1 MKNTYIKIVSGVIMA
16 TLTLGGCSKILE
28 EEPRSVFTPEFFKT
42 EKGILGGITALYGH
56 LRNIYGNGY
65 YYNATLTGTDEYT
78 YAQQADGNFK
88 DADLSGVGS
97 LTPSSS
103 RSDVLWNEAF
113 PAINTANGVIE
124 NAVEVEGISDAIV
137 AEAYFFRGFDY
148 FMLVQSFG
156 GVPLDLG
163 SGELKF
169 NTSTIR
175 TSVRNTVPEVYTR
188 AVFPDLLK
196 AIEDLPDV
204 GRVTGGATKTLAR
217 LYLSKAYLTY
227 AWWLEN
233 PNNIPTYPETARTD
247 PDGHDAQYYYQ
258 KAYDVAVEGI
268 DNPGNFS
275 LQGTYY
281 DVNYG
286 PNDRNS
292 EIMLYADHTED
303 SEYFNGG
310 SHSYGGGGAPDNFA
324 VWMVTWDYTFLE
336 SAKTPEWKE
345 KVRSVQREAAQAYG
359 RPWTR
364 MAPTQ
369 NAIINTFADKTNDS
383 RYDGTF
389 VTTWRANWNKG
400 GIANAVLYNANGLEV
415 RPGDAILTILDEEPA
430 DAVDYA
436 NSPYNS
442 NVGAGI
448 IPGEASFVLPPSA
461 ISRRKYP
468 NLWKLGTY
476 RTDNGT
482 GLGQPNGGSTRPFNI
497 AKFSELY
504 FVAAE
509 AAVKGASVQ
518 AGKSARDLINVIRA
532 RAGVWRW
539 DNNGNI
545 EKNSDLSAE
554 MMAATPANITVDYI
568 LEERSREYFGEGYR
582 WFDLVRTQKWTDV
595 AKSYQIA
602 GPEINDRT
610 PITFTRDI
618 QPFHYLR
625 PIPQGQMDA
634 MELDEAEKAAYQNP
648 GYN

>member
-1 MKNTYIKIVSGVIMA
+1 MYHFKKRMLVMKNIYIKIVSGVIMA

-113 PAINTANGVIE
+113 PAINTASGVIE
-124 NAVEVEGISDAIV
+124 NAVEVGTISDALI
-137 AEAYFFRGFDY
+137 AEARFFRGFDY
-148 FMLVQSFG
+148 FALVQTFG

-188 AVFPDLLK
+188 AVFPDLLR

-204 GRVTGGATKTLAR
+204 PRVKGGATKTLAR

-233 PNNIPTYPETARTD
+233 PNNIPTYPETPRTD
-247 PDGHDAQYYYQ
+247 PDGHNAAYYYQ
-258 KAYDVAVEGI
+258 KAYDIAVDGI
-268 DNPGNFS
+268 ENPGS
-275 LQGTYY
+275 YGLQETYY
-281 DVNYG
+281 GVHHG

-292 EIMLYADHTED
+292 EVMLYADHTEE
-303 SEYFNGG
+303 SEYYNGG

-324 VWMVTWDYTFLE
+324 VWMVTCDYTFLE
-336 SAKTPEWKE
+336 SGTTPGWDTKE
-345 KVRSVQREAAQAYG
+345 RSVHREAAQAYG

-369 NAIINTFADKTNDS
+369 NAIIQTFADKTNDS

-389 VTTWRANWNKG
+389 VTTWRANWNKAG
-400 GIANAVLYNANGLEV
+400 VGNTVLYNANGLEV

-539 DNNGNI
+539 DNNGNM

-610 PITFTRDI
+610 PITF
-618 QPFHYLR
+618 
-625 PIPQGQMDA
+625 
-634 MELDEAEKAAYQNP
+634 
-648 GYN
+648 

>member
-1 MKNTYIKIVSGVIMA
+1 MYHFKKRMLVMKNIYIKIVTGVIMA

-113 PAINTANGVIE
+113 PAINTASGVIE

-137 AEAYFFRGFDY
+137 AEAYFFRGVDY
-148 FMLVQSFG
+148 FMLAQSFG

-163 SGELKF
+163 SGELKLS
-169 NTSTIR
+169 TSTIR

-188 AVFPDLLK
+188 AVLADLLK

-204 GRVTGGATKTLAR
+204 GRVTGGATTTLAR
-217 LYLSKAYLTY
+217 LYLSTAYLTY

-247 PDGHDAQYYYQ
+247 PDGHDARYYYQ

-336 SAKTPEWKE
+336 SAKTPEWK
-345 KVRSVQREAAQAYG
+345 
-359 RPWTR
+359 
-364 MAPTQ
+364 
-369 NAIINTFADKTNDS
+369 
-383 RYDGTF
+383 
-389 VTTWRANWNKG
+389 
-400 GIANAVLYNANGLEV
+400 
-415 RPGDAILTILDEEPA
+415 
-430 DAVDYA
+430 
-436 NSPYNS
+436 
-442 NVGAGI
+442 
-448 IPGEASFVLPPSA
+448 
-461 ISRRKYP
+461 
-468 NLWKLGTY
+468 
-476 RTDNGT
+476 
-482 GLGQPNGGSTRPFNI
+482 
-497 AKFSELY
+497 
-504 FVAAE
+504 
-509 AAVKGASVQ
+509 
-518 AGKSARDLINVIRA
+518 
-532 RAGVWRW
+532 
-539 DNNGNI
+539 
-545 EKNSDLSAE
+545 
-554 MMAATPANITVDYI
+554 
-568 LEERSREYFGEGYR
+568 
-582 WFDLVRTQKWTDV
+582 
-595 AKSYQIA
+595 
-602 GPEINDRT
+602 
-610 PITFTRDI
+610 
-618 QPFHYLR
+618 
-625 PIPQGQMDA
+625 
-634 MELDEAEKAAYQNP
+634 
-648 GYN
+648 